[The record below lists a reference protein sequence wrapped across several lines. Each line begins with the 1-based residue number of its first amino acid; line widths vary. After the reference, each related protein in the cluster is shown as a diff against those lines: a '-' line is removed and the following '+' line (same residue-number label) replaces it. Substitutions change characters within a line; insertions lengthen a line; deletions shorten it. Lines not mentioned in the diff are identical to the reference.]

1 MRAEIIMKYANAVLS
16 IIFDAMNAINKLR
29 HFKREEDFGLLNN
42 G

>member
-16 IIFDAMNAINKLR
+16 IIFDAMIAINKLR
-29 HFKREEDFGLLNN
+29 HVKREEDFRFLNN